1 MGMPA
6 NRGERKSSVTRI
18 EALLAVFVALCRFL
32 GLSWLECVRIASAPL
47 LVEETNY
54 HYETT
59 GGKYWT
65 SWFGWV
71 CNRCYEKS
79 LLKFGHVADAVS
91 LVILVL
97 ILMATFN
104 GLFRILRSQTRRTIL
119 PSTRRNVP
127 DEVLAGSSARRMRG
141 RGRDRSGSPTVS
153 GSLGEGSEAMGA
165 GVQEAEISDKG
176 ASALEKRLEREG
188 AKRGSVQI
196 SLMWDNWNDLDLHV
210 ITPSGEH
217 IYHDNRTS
225 SCGGE
230 LDVDMNF
237 KPTSKSPVE
246 NIVWTK
252 TPPPGVYRV
261 GVRHYK
267 IHTKGIFSWVPFLRR
282 VHSKNATDFTVSLT
296 IGESK
301 RFYEGSL
308 VKSNELQFVAK
319 FAIAGPD
326 GEVPQPTVSDE
337 DLRDEVK
344 EDFTEAREVDTLRRR
359 VGTVQDGASVSLSWE
374 GASDLGLSIV
384 DSNGEEL
391 SFFSPE
397 GLGGGSFDME
407 SYDPKSGSRAI
418 SWDSPPPAGTYTI
431 VVRHFETEGE
441 EGGEVQFEV
450 EVNNRGESQQFS
462 GAIQL
467 DGSSVEVGIF
477 EI

>member
-127 DEVLAGSSARRMRG
+127 DEVLAGSSARRIRG

>member
-1 MGMPA
+1 MPA

-127 DEVLAGSSARRMRG
+127 DEVLAGSSARRIRG

>member
-127 DEVLAGSSARRMRG
+127 DEVLAGSSARRIRG

-462 GAIQL
+462 GAIQP
-467 DGSSVEVGIF
+467 DGSSVEVGSF